1 MVTQAI
7 LLRFPRVLKGQCPIL
22 AELIRRPFITSQAFF
37 FSVNMNALC
46 EQY

>member
-7 LLRFPRVLKGQCPIL
+7 LLRFLRVLKGQCPIL

-37 FSVNMNALC
+37 SVNMNALR